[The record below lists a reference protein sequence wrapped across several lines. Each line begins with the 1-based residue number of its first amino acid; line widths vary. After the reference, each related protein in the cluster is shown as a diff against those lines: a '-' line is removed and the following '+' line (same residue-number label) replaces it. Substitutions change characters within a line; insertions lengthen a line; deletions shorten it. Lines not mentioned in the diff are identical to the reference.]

1 MKEKWPIIDEED
13 KKRVMEC
20 LEEGR
25 LWRGNGKYIF
35 ELEKQFANLHETKY
49 ALAVTNGTHALEI
62 ALEAAG
68 IGYGDEVLIPAYT
81 FIATATAVLMRNAL
95 PIPIEVDAD
104 NFCMDPLRI
113 EECITERT
121 KAIIPVHISG
131 HSCDMD
137 PLMEVARKYNL
148 VVIEDCA
155 HSQASKYKNR
165 SLGSIGEFG
174 TFSFQAVK
182 TMTAGEGGML
192 TMNNE
197 DYWRKAFNF
206 FNCGRQPEGPSYNHV
221 SLSSNYRM
229 SEIQAALL
237 VGQINRVEAQ
247 LVERNS
253 KVKYLNSL
261 LQEIEGIIPQ
271 GRAEYA
277 THQGYSMYM
286 FRYKKEYFNG
296 LSREDFINELN
307 KAGFP
312 AFRTY
317 PVFFKTK
324 FFENIYQKYSQLDI
338 LPNKRDYTKMNFP
351 ISNSIAD
358 EVIWLPHFFLLSD
371 ESELKL
377 FKNSIQSLQIRNGV
391 AG

>member
-1 MKEKWPIIDEED
+1 MSKKWPLIEEED
-13 KKRVMEC
+13 KKRVLDS
-20 LEEGR
+20 LEQGN

-35 ELEKQFANLHETKY
+35 EFEQQFANLHSSNY

-95 PIPIEVDAD
+95 PVPVEVNYGD
-104 NFCMDPLRI
+104 FCMDPLRI
-113 EECITERT
+113 EERITKRT

-137 PLMEVARKYNL
+137 PIMDIARKYDL
-148 VVIEDCA
+148 IVIEDCA
-155 HSQASKYKNR
+155 HSQASKYKDR
-165 SLGSIGEFG
+165 PLGSIGDFG

-192 TMNNE
+192 IMNRE
-197 DYWRKAFNF
+197 DYWRKAYNF

-229 SEIQAALL
+229 SEIHAALL
-237 VGQINRVEAQ
+237 VGQINRIEAQ
-247 LVERNS
+247 INIRQQ
-253 KVKYLNSL
+253 KVKYLNNL
-261 LQEIEGIIPQ
+261 LQEIEGIVPQ
-271 GRAEYA
+271 ERAKYA
-277 THQGYSMYM
+277 NHQGYSMYM
-286 FRYKKEYFNG
+286 FRYKKKYFNE

-307 KAGFP
+307 KLGFP

-317 PVFFKTK
+317 PVFYKTK
-324 FFENIYQKYSQLDI
+324 FFENLYQRYQHFNL
-338 LPNKRDYTKMNFP
+338 LPNKIDYADMNFP
-351 ISNSIAD
+351 ISEDIAE
-358 EVIWLPHFFLLSD
+358 EVIWLPHFFLFSED
-371 ESELKL
+371 EELQH
-377 FKNSIQSLQIRNGV
+377 FKKAIELIQIGSGV
-391 AG
+391 AS